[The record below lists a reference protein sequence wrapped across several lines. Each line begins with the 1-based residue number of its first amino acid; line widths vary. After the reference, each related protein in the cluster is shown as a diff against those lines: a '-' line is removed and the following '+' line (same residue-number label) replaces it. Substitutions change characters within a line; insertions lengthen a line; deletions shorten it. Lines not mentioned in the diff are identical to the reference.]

1 MRLCPSCQSALQSSQ
16 LKCSGCSLVLEGQF
30 RFPRLSRLKPAHLA
44 LAEEFILCGGNL
56 KDLGARLDLS
66 YPTVRRRVDELIAEL
81 TRLRGED
88 AKEVERI
95 LERIERK
102 EISVEEGTRIIKEIN
117 NEF

>member
-16 LKCSGCSLVLEGQF
+16 LKCTGCSLVLEGRF

-56 KDLGARLDLS
+56 KDLGVRLDLS
-66 YPTVRRRVDELIAEL
+66 YPTVRRRIDELISEL
-81 TRLRGED
+81 GRLRKLD
-88 AKEVERI
+88 ADEVEQI
-95 LERIERK
+95 LSRIEHK